1 MSDAAPTR
9 PAGFPTVDLPDLTT
23 DQMREV
29 DRIMV
34 DELHITLVQMMENAG
49 RHLAELAICRYRP
62 ATCTVLAG
70 PGGNGG
76 GGLVAARHLA
86 NRGVDVE
93 VVLSAPE
100 AMTEVP
106 ARQLDILQRMS
117 VPVVRTVSALT
128 RTRDALV
135 VDAVLGYSLSGD
147 PHGGAAELIRW
158 ANARAA
164 PVLALD
170 APSGLE
176 LSTGRVG
183 TPCVRAEATLTLALP
198 KHGLRVAP
206 EVVGALF
213 AADIAVPP
221 TVYAQLGIDV
231 AAPFAAGT
239 VVRVEGSDD
248 AVGCLVGWVGPLPAV
263 AAPPADTTD
272 DAEYTP

>member
-1 MSDAAPTR
+1 MSDAVPTTS
-9 PAGFPTVDLPDLTT
+9 PTGFPTADLPDLTT

-29 DRIMV
+29 DRIMI

-49 RHLAELAICRYRP
+49 RHLAELAIRRYRP

-86 NRGVDVE
+86 NRGIDVE
-93 VVLSAPE
+93 VVLAAPE

-106 ARQLDILQRMS
+106 THQLDILRRMS
-117 VPVVRTVSALT
+117 VPVVTT
-128 RTRDALV
+128 PRDPEVV

-147 PHGGAAELIRW
+147 PHGRAAGLIRW
-158 ANARAA
+158 ANARVA

-170 APSGLE
+170 TPSGLD
-176 LSTGRVG
+176 LTSGRIG
-183 TPCVRAEATLTLALP
+183 TPCTVAEATMTLALP
-198 KHGLRVAP
+198 KRGLREAP
-206 EVVGALF
+206 EVVGTLF

-221 TVYAQLGIDV
+221 SVYAQLAITV

-239 VVRVEGSDD
+239 IVAVR
-248 AVGCLVGWVGPLPAV
+248 
-263 AAPPADTTD
+263 
-272 DAEYTP
+272 